1 MSPAAATPA
10 TARLDPTLRARIE
23 SLLSAHRVV
32 LFMKGRP
39 GAPQCGFS
47 AKAAGILD
55 GLGVDYAHVDVLAD
69 GAIREGIKQYG
80 QWPTVPQLYIDGELA
95 GGSDI
100 IEHLLNTGE
109 LHAALGVPVPDRTPP
124 AIEISPEAAQ
134 AIGRAMADAAP
145 GMVLHLSIGPRFETQ
160 FKLADSSGHEIV
172 AEAQGIRVHF
182 DLASAQRANGL
193 QIGWTDGPQGAGLA
207 IHNPN
212 APPAVKPL
220 DVAALRDRL
229 DADADAIT
237 VIDVRLYHDRELA
250 PFPRPHQV
258 LDEDSHDALAA
269 LPKDRPLAF
278 LCHRGN
284 SSRQAAEHF
293 RGLGF
298 RELYNIEGG
307 IDAWSRE
314 IDPAVPRY

>member
-1 MSPAAATPA
+1 MA
-10 TARLDPTLRARIE
+10 LDPALRERIQ

-47 AKAAGILD
+47 AKTVGILD
-55 GLGVDYAHVDVLAD
+55 GLGVDYAHVDVLGDAQ
-69 GAIREGIKQYG
+69 IREGIKQYG
-80 QWPTVPQLYIDGELA
+80 QWPTIPQLYIDRELV

-100 IEHLLNTGE
+100 VEHLLNTGE
-109 LHAALGVPVPDRTPP
+109 LHAALGLPMPDRRPP

-134 AIGRAMADAAP
+134 AIRSAMADAAP
-145 GMVLHLSIGPRFETQ
+145 DMALHLSIGSRFETQ
-160 FKLADSSGHEIV
+160 FKLADAGGHEIV
-172 AEAQGIRVHF
+172 AEAQGVRVHF

-193 QIGWTDGPQGAGLA
+193 QIGWTEGPRGAGLT

-212 APPAVKPL
+212 APPAVKSIA
-220 DVAALRDRL
+220 VAELRERL
-229 DADADAIT
+229 DAAADAIT
-237 VIDVRLYHDRELA
+237 VIDVRPDHDREFA
-250 PFPRPHQV
+250 PFPRKHEI
-258 LDEDSHDALAA
+258 LDETTHDILAA

-278 LCHRGN
+278 LCHHGN

-293 RGLGF
+293 RTLGF
-298 RELYNIEGG
+298 REIYNIEGG

-314 IDPAVPRY
+314 IDPGLPRY